1 MFFPGKETLD
11 ARQSLD
17 GFRKYIIISKI
28 NIKQIT
34 QQNTCCLH
42 FQNNLIIPKIIN
54 QNAALFRY
62 HKRFML
68 LQLSHLLYK
77 NQSTYNFSAD
87 DYSLRQIPE
96 RKWLNICREILVV
109 GTRTASSR
117 YSNILYCSKPRRL
130 NEVVNE
136 KFRWSRTN
144 FWK

>member
-54 QNAALFRY
+54 QNATLFRGLY
-62 HKRFML
+62 YFSSKVIYYTKTNL
-68 LQLSHLLYK
+68 LITSQQMITAFVKFQKGNDLTFVEKSWLSGLG
-77 NQSTYNFSAD
+77 QPAAD
-87 DYSLRQIPE
+87 IVIFFIVQNRGDSMR
-96 RKWLNICREILVV
+96 
-109 GTRTASSR
+109 
-117 YSNILYCSKPRRL
+117 
-130 NEVVNE
+130 
-136 KFRWSRTN
+136 
-144 FWK
+144 